1 MGSVEDVIEC
11 ICCGDSCRVSPFA
24 TVFANVFRF
33 ELILKFIY
41 IYPSCLMAGLRN
53 KTRSFALTARTEES
67 STLKIILYFIVFMN
81 MNDIFNIDKLH

>member
-41 IYPSCLMAGLRN
+41 IYISLLLDGGSAEQDKIFCTN
-53 KTRSFALTARTEES
+53 S
-67 STLKIILYFIVFMN
+67 SNRGILHIEDYTVLYSI
-81 MNDIFNIDKLH
+81 HEYE